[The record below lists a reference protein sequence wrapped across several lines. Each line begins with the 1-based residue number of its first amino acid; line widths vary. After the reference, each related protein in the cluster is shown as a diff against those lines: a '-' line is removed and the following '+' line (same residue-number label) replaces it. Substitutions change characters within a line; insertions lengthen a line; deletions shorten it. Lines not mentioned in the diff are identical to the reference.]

1 MVGINFKLLLFAIA
15 SLTIVS
21 YSVDV
26 FADISN
32 NVYQI
37 PNIDFDKY
45 SYTWGEEGKLFVE
58 SSLDNKDPQRVEVI
72 TADNSTFKFQMHVNP
87 DSTIQEN
94 FVLIETGP
102 DTGVFEWTFIISEP
116 QTKTAYDVD
125 NNYIIVSKSTES
137 IIFQFDVDS
146 NTGYANS
153 AKITHSGD
161 STLPSDEQR
170 QRIHG
175 MYPSIQFRNGTL
187 TSPYDGQGIVT
198 VQYPSQNKSPT
209 TIDQL
214 KVAFSAYDAQ
224 RVFEILNETGPDTGV
239 FEGPVS
245 FSGYKSF
252 SKIYLIEDDSN
263 ARSLLVYYLVSDTFS
278 SKYSNNVIIH
288 HGLEYSDNNSGRIN
302 QDSVLYVTSD
312 KKAYLD
318 NQSIKVSGLAEP
330 GETVNV
336 SVLSNRGSFVLFE
349 KVHADKDGKFETEFA
364 LSNPYSSGTYAVE
377 AVSTTN
383 DKQVESQIVITS
395 MDDLKSRSILIPPL
409 QQSKMGLDADQIVC
423 KQVWKSVLKPNGDS
437 PACVKLP
444 TYTKL
449 LERGWAPVT

>member
-94 FVLIETGP
+94 FVLI
-102 DTGVFEWTFIISEP
+102 
-116 QTKTAYDVD
+116 
-125 NNYIIVSKSTES
+125 
-137 IIFQFDVDS
+137 
-146 NTGYANS
+146 
-153 AKITHSGD
+153 
-161 STLPSDEQR
+161 
-170 QRIHG
+170 
-175 MYPSIQFRNGTL
+175 
-187 TSPYDGQGIVT
+187 
-198 VQYPSQNKSPT
+198 
-209 TIDQL
+209 
-214 KVAFSAYDAQ
+214 
-224 RVFEILNETGPDTGV
+224 ETGPDTGV